1 LIVKVFGPPGT
12 GKTTF
17 LINQVDKEVCE
28 GVLPRDIGYFAFTK
42 RASTEAKQRAAQK
55 FENLDIRKDFPY
67 FRTLHSLA
75 FQILSMKKEAMM
87 DSENYNDF
95 AKKIGENI
103 GVEKD
108 DDDFVKRTNNPI
120 LDQINLARVREIPLR
135 EHYHRSSMDI
145 DWRKLEWIDASYKKY
160 KEVEELYD
168 YTDLLEEVVQ
178 RPDAIPKLEVVIVDE
193 AQDLSKL
200 QWRFV
205 HLLTKRSNRTFL
217 AGDDDQAIY
226 SWAGADVKSF
236 LKTDAQTI
244 ILDQSYRVPRN
255 IHRMCLSVVEKIGTR
270 QKKTW
275 NPREE
280 EGIIERV
287 SYFHSINFE
296 QSMKEHPDKT
306 WLILAST
313 NYLLNKP
320 YDYLYSQGIYFERN
334 NHPCIS
340 SKILSAVID
349 WEDLRKGKEITL
361 GSVANI
367 YKYIDSQYVKRGY
380 KNLKTALEDGLF
392 TLDILKKEHGLLTED
407 IWTKVLTKI
416 PTKKVEYLRSLLKRK
431 VRIKEKPLVRLST
444 IHGAKGAEADIVVL
458 ITDVSTKAFQEAFN
472 NPDDARRVTYV
483 ALTRAKEKLICVYPE
498 DHNRAI
504 LF

>member
-1 LIVKVFGPPGT
+1 MIVKVFGPPGT

-17 LINQVDKEVCE
+17 LINQVDKEVCA
-28 GVLPRDIGYFAFTK
+28 GVMPRDIGYFAFTK

-55 FENLDIRKDFPY
+55 FKDLNVKKDFPY

-75 FQILSMKKEAMM
+75 FQILGMKKEAMM
-87 DSENYNDF
+87 DSEHYNDF
-95 AKKIGENI
+95 AEKIGEDI

-108 DDDFVKRTNNPI
+108 DDDFVKRTNHPI
-120 LDQINLARVREIPLR
+120 LDQINLARVREMPLR
-135 EHYHRSSMDI
+135 EHYHRSSMEI

-160 KEVEELYD
+160 KEIEELYD
-168 YTDLLEEVVQ
+168 YTDLLEGAVQ
-178 RPDAIPKLEVVIVDE
+178 NINAIPKLEVVIIDE

-200 QWRFV
+200 QWRLV
-205 HLLTKRSNRTFL
+205 KLLSKVSNRTFL

-236 LKTDAQTI
+236 LETDAQTV

-255 IHRMCLSVVEKIGTR
+255 IHRMCLSVVEKISTR

-275 NPREE
+275 SPREE
-280 EGIIERV
+280 EGTIEQV
-287 SYFHSINFE
+287 NYFHSINFE
-296 QSMKEHPDKT
+296 QSMKEQPDKT

-340 SKILSAVID
+340 SKIISAVID
-349 WEDLRKGKEITL
+349 WEDLRKGKEVGL
-361 GSVANI
+361 GSVTNI
-367 YKYIDSQYVKRGY
+367 YKYIDSEYVKRGY
-380 KNLKTALEDGLF
+380 KNLKTALEDCLF
-392 TLDILKKEHGLLTED
+392 TLDILKREHGLLTDD

-431 VRIKEKPLVRLST
+431 VKIKEKPLVRLST